1 MTCNNSSC
9 APWAFT
15 VVHDASTVWLWESGS
30 VLGCCHSTT
39 FSVALE
45 KMHAPSKDDIWFR
58 PMSARLIHK
67 LFCWICVWADGPAC
81 ACACVF
87 FPFWQG
93 TLHHPYIS
101 FYDSFYL
108 IHHPLMTSYPTWL
121 ERERAVY
128 PTAALTSP
136 IFISIFGN
144 KTVMLSSINNLSTL
158 LYQAAISVHG
168 GAPAFWIILLQDGAP
183 PNERLIDSLLTF
195 FDYATFQENLIWN
208 VDRTT

>member
-1 MTCNNSSC
+1 MQQQLLCPLSFYSGAWC
-9 APWAFT
+9 KYSM
-15 VVHDASTVWLWESGS
+15 VVR
-30 VLGCCHSTT
+30 
-39 FSVALE
+39 
-45 KMHAPSKDDIWFR
+45 I
-58 PMSARLIHK
+58 
-67 LFCWICVWADGPAC
+67 WICPWLLSQHYFQRCSWENARPVQRWHLISAHEC
-81 ACACVF
+81 KTTSQVVLLNLCLSRWSCMCMCMCVF

-101 FYDSFYL
+101 FYDAFYL